1 MELVDLPA
9 FGRRPDWCGTNT
21 HGLGHM
27 SRLHALVANTRS
39 DESATMHSQT
49 SVTVGH
55 EDLLGCEDGNLHNA
69 PEVFAISTNC
79 HQRPGRVHLK
89 VVPNPAAPAEAGP
102 SSRDS
107 SEHEDLLRLR
117 AAATH
122 DLARLW
128 SPLEERYKASDSAVR
143 EDLIITFVSD
153 HEKDLQAI
161 RSRIESIDSQLDAK
175 GWGTG
180 R

>member
-1 MELVDLPA
+1 M
-9 FGRRPDWCGTNT
+9 FRW
-21 HGLGHM
+21 
-27 SRLHALVANTRS
+27 SR
-39 DESATMHSQT
+39 
-49 SVTVGH
+49 VTVGVLVCGVVLAGAGVSFAVH
-55 EDLLGCEDGNLHNA
+55 RDRPTEESAALDQLEGKSETTQQRELVVWIENETAVRPPSTSNL
-69 PEVFAISTNC
+69 E
-79 HQRPGRVHLK
+79 
-89 VVPNPAAPAEAGP
+89 VVPIPAAPAEAGP

-128 SPLEERYKASDSAVR
+128 SPLEEKYQASDSAVR